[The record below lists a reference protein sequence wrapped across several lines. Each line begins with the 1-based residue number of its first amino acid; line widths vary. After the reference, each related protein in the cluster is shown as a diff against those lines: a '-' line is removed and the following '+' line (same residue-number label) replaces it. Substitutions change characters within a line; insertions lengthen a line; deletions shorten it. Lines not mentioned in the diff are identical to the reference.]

1 MTLYHVKL
9 WPLLTEELLVL
20 SSVHTKICLHK
31 IVYVYVFGVGW
42 EFTMKKKNSFQE
54 KIIALKQ

>member
-9 WPLLTEELLVL
+9 WLLLTEELLVL

-42 EFTMKKKNSFQE
+42 EFRVKKKTVS
-54 KIIALKQ
+54 KKTLLP